1 MGIGIHIKE
10 GKNKKFKINEKQKK
24 SNKAYEDGYER
35 IFGKQTIEERIDI
48 AKKNAGRQ
56 TNRKKVVITQSDSK
70 NFESESAG
78 VGLGQVNEY
87 QQFSD
92 EHGINVKFDKRTGN
106 PTFRTRNDKLKYLK
120 EVGKRIGKNYHDKNE
135 VRG

>member
-1 MGIGIHIKE
+1 MANVHISNKKVKMSDKE
-10 GKNKKFKINEKQKK
+10 GQGIDKDKYDE
-24 SNKAYEDGYER
+24 GYDR
-35 IFGKQTIEERIDI
+35 IFGKQSIEERIEV

-56 TNRKKVVITQSDSK
+56 TKRKKVVITQSDSK

-78 VGLGQVNEY
+78 VGLGQVDEY
-87 QQFSD
+87 QKFSD

-120 EVGKRIGKNYHDKNE
+120 EVGKRIGKQ
-135 VRG
+135 R

>member
-1 MGIGIHIKE
+1 MSDKE
-10 GKNKKFKINEKQKK
+10 GQGIDKDKYDE
-24 SNKAYEDGYER
+24 GYDR
-35 IFGKQTIEERIDI
+35 IFGKQSIEERIEV

-56 TNRKKVVITQSDSK
+56 TKRKKVVITQSDSK